1 MKARQTRRDQELF
14 RDAIRDLLGLHFDDA
29 KLEDVAA
36 TLRDRMSATGKDVV
50 SYLRLLRGP
59 EGRAEARVLAELLTV
74 CETYF
79 FRNSEQFRAL
89 TEVAI
94 PERLQSRPGQ
104 APLRLLS
111 AGCSSGEEPY
121 TLAIVMRE
129 SFPEPFEA
137 GRIRITAV
145 DANRVRLARAV
156 AGRYGAW
163 SLRETPDAV
172 RSRWFHP
179 SGSDFVLDERIRRAV
194 TFEERNLLDEDP
206 LFWADGAYDVVFF
219 RNVGMY
225 FSPEAMR
232 AVTGRIARA
241 LVQGG
246 YLFLGHAENLRG
258 VSQDFHLRHSHEC
271 FYYQSRAGHDGEARA
286 SAPARPAVPPPAA
299 DVIPGIVDSARSWI
313 DAIQRASE
321 RIAALEASPGEA
333 AAPSPAR
340 RTARRPARPPVPRD
354 LAAAVELVR
363 EERISEAMEV
373 VSALPAE
380 AGADPDAQLLR
391 AALLTSCG
399 RLDEAE
405 QLCARL
411 LDLDDLNAGAH
422 YLAALCREHAGDG
435 EGAAE
440 HDRAA
445 AYVDPGFAMPRLHLG
460 LLARRAGDLERARHE
475 LGQAAVLL
483 QREDASRILLFG
495 GGFRREGLV
504 QLCLAE
510 LRACGGDA

>member
-1 MKARQTRRDQELF
+1 VKAPHTRRDQEAF

-36 TLRDRMSATGKDVV
+36 TLRQRLAATGKDAP

-79 FRNSEQFRAL
+79 FRNSGQFQAL
-89 TEVAI
+89 AEIAI
-94 PERLQSRPGQ
+94 PERLRSRPPG

-121 TLAIVMRE
+121 TLAIVVRE
-129 SFPEPFEA
+129 SFPELFEA
-137 GRIRITAV
+137 GRVRIVAV
-145 DANRVRLARAV
+145 DANPVRLARAA
-156 AGRYGAW
+156 AGRYAEW

-172 RSRWFHP
+172 RARWFRP
-179 SGSDFVLDERIRRAV
+179 SGNGFVLDERIRRAV
-194 TFEERNLLDEDP
+194 TFEERNLLEDDP
-206 LFWADGAYDVVFF
+206 AFWAEGAYDAVFF

-225 FSPEAMR
+225 FSPDVMQ
-232 AVTGRIARA
+232 AVTARIARA
-241 LVQGG
+241 LGQGG
-246 YLFLGHAENLRG
+246 FLFLGHAENLRG

-271 FYYQSRAGHDGEARA
+271 FYYQSRAAHEVEAG
-286 SAPARPAVPPPAA
+286 APALPPVPDAPPAL
-299 DVIPGIVDSARSWI
+299 DVIPRIVDSACSWV

-321 RIAALEASPGEA
+321 RIAALEAGPRDPP
-333 AAPSPAR
+333 APAQPRPAR
-340 RTARRPARPPVPRD
+340 RTARPPVRRD

-363 EERISEAMEV
+363 EERISEAMDAV
-373 VSALPAE
+373 AALPAE

-399 RLDEAE
+399 RLGEAE
-405 QLCARL
+405 EVCARL
-411 LDLDDLNAGAH
+411 LRRDDLNAGAH
-422 YLAALCREHAGDG
+422 YLAALCREHAGDR

-460 LLARRAGDLERARHE
+460 LLARRAGDLESARHE

>member
-1 MKARQTRRDQELF
+1 VKSTTTRRDQELF
-14 RDAIRDLLGLHFDDA
+14 RDAIRGLLGLHFDDA

-36 TLRDRMSATGKDVV
+36 TLRERLSATGRDVAG
-50 SYLRLLRGP
+50 YLRLLRDP

-74 CETYF
+74 SETYF

-89 TEVAI
+89 AEVAI
-94 PERLQSRPGQ
+94 PERLRSRPAG
-104 APLRLLS
+104 APLRILS

-129 SFPEPFEA
+129 SFPEPFQA
-137 GRIRITAV
+137 GRVRIAAV
-145 DANRVRLARAV
+145 DANPVRLARAI

-163 SLRETPDAV
+163 SLRETPEAMRD
-172 RSRWFHP
+172 RWFRP

-206 LFWADGAYDVVFF
+206 AFWAEGAHDVVFF

-232 AVTGRIARA
+232 AVTARIARA
-241 LVQGG
+241 LAPGG
-246 YLFLGHAENLRG
+246 FLFLGHAETLRG

-271 FYYQSRAGHDGEARA
+271 FYYQARGAHDGEVR
-286 SAPARPAVPPPAA
+286 APALAAAPPASDDR
-299 DVIPGIVDSARSWI
+299 DVIPHIVDSASSWV

-321 RIAALEASPGEA
+321 RIAALETSPGSP

-340 RTARRPARPPVPRD
+340 PARPAARQAQRRD

-363 EERISEAMEV
+363 EERISEAMDV
-373 VSALPAE
+373 VSALTPE
-380 AGADPDAQLLR
+380 AGADPDTQLLR

-399 RLDEAE
+399 RLAEAE
-405 QLCARL
+405 EVCAGL
-411 LDLDDLNAGAH
+411 LRLDDLNAGAH
-422 YLAALCREHAGDG
+422 YLAALCREHAGDRD
-435 EGAAE
+435 GAAE

>member
-1 MKARQTRRDQELF
+1 MKARQTRRDQESF
-14 RDAIRDLLGLHFDDA
+14 RDAIRDLLGLHFDDG

-36 TLRDRMSATGKDVV
+36 TLRERMSATGMDAE
-50 SYLRLLRGP
+50 SYLRHLRGP
-59 EGRAEARVLAELLTV
+59 EGRAESRVLAEQLTV

-89 TEVAI
+89 AGVAI
-94 PERLQSRPGQ
+94 PELLRGRPAG

-129 SFPEPFEA
+129 SFPQLFEA
-137 GRIRITAV
+137 GRIRIAAV
-145 DANRVRLARAV
+145 DANRVRLARAI

-172 RSRWFHP
+172 RGRWFRP
-179 SGSDFVLDERIRRAV
+179 SGGDFVLDERIRRAV
-194 TFEERNLLDEDP
+194 TFEERNLLAEDP
-206 LFWADGAYDVVFF
+206 VFWAEGAYDVVFF

-232 AVTGRIARA
+232 AVTARIARA
-241 LVQGG
+241 LGQGG
-246 YLFLGHAENLRG
+246 FLFLGHAENLRG
-258 VSQDFHLRHSHEC
+258 ISQDFHLRHSHEC
-271 FYYQSRAGHDGEARA
+271 FYYQARPAHEAEARA
-286 SAPARPAVPPPAA
+286 PAPASGVAPPVG
-299 DVIPGIVDSARSWI
+299 DVIPRIVDSACSWV

-321 RIAALEASPGEA
+321 RIAALEASPARA
-333 AAPSPAR
+333 AAPSPAQP
-340 RTARRPARPPVPRD
+340 ARRSARAPARRD
-354 LAAAVELVR
+354 LDAAVELVR
-363 EERISEAMEV
+363 EERISEAMDV

-399 RLDEAE
+399 RLEEAE
-405 QLCARL
+405 QVCVRL
-411 LDLDDLNAGAH
+411 LGLDDLNAGAH
-422 YLAALCREHAGDG
+422 YLTALCREHAGDR
-435 EGAAE
+435 EAAAE

>member
-1 MKARQTRRDQELF
+1 VKVKHTRRDQELF
-14 RDAIRDLLGLHFDDA
+14 RDAVRDLLGLHFDDA

-36 TLRDRMSATGKDVV
+36 TLRERMSATRMDAEA
-50 SYLRLLRGP
+50 YLRLLRGP
-59 EGRAEARVLAELLTV
+59 EGPAETRVLAEQLTV

-79 FRNSEQFRAL
+79 FRNAEQFRAL
-89 TEVAI
+89 AEVAV
-94 PERLQSRPGQ
+94 PERLRGRP
-104 APLRLLS
+104 ARSPLRILS

-121 TLAIVMRE
+121 TIAIVLRE
-129 SFPEPFEA
+129 SFPDLFEGGDA
-137 GRIRITAV
+137 RITAV
-145 DANRVRLARAV
+145 DANRARIARAL
-156 AGRYGAW
+156 AGRYGPW

-172 RSRWFHP
+172 RARWFRA

-194 TFEERNLLDEDP
+194 TFEERNLLAEDP
-206 LFWADGAYDVVFF
+206 AFWAEGAWDVVFF

-232 AVTGRIARA
+232 AVTARIARG
-241 LVQGG
+241 LGEGG
-246 YLFLGHAENLRG
+246 FLFLGHAETLRG
-258 VSQDFHLRHSHEC
+258 VSQDFHLRHSHDC
-271 FYYQSRAGHDGEARA
+271 FYYQVRPAHERE
-286 SAPARPAVPPPAA
+286 APAPAFVPAA
-299 DVIPGIVDSARSWI
+299 ADAPPVDVPRIVDSACSWV

-321 RIAALEASPGEA
+321 RIAALEASPA
-333 AAPSPAR
+333 RAAPSPAR
-340 RTARRPARPPVPRD
+340 PERIEARPRARRD

-363 EERISEAMEV
+363 EERIAEAMDV
-373 VSALPAE
+373 VSALPPE
-380 AGADPDAQLLR
+380 TGADPDARLLR
-391 AALLTSCG
+391 AALLTSSG
-399 RLDEAE
+399 RLEEAE
-405 QLCARL
+405 RLCAEL
-411 LDLDDLNAGAH
+411 LRRDDLDAGAH
-422 YLAALCREHAGDG
+422 YLAALCREHAGDL

-510 LRACGGDA
+510 LRACGESA